1 MPGWI
6 VETITTPTPAAVGVT
21 GGTPTITATQNAVIA
36 PEPVEL
42 VITGGQPLSGPV
54 AVPSGAAL
62 TITGGT
68 PTVTQDRLL
77 TPAAAGITI
86 TGGQPSVTQLTH
98 LTPAAATIAV
108 TGGQPTITNQSPAA
122 YNTVAAGSVG
132 ASGVANFTITA
143 STGADIFVSV
153 SWDRSGGSVSN
164 VTCGGVTMTQ
174 IASIEHNNTSANGTL
189 RLYRLAGAGNG
200 TAKTI
205 SVSSS
210 GSMWIA
216 ASAISFT
223 GVPTTLTPVTNYG
236 SGATASQSV
245 TLTGSVGLLV
255 LSSGAGGAATGTYS
269 GFTGMTNRSNQN
281 ANGTQLT
288 QNTVTT
294 SGTVSATS
302 SSSTPWASVFVPF

>member
-6 VETITTPTPAAVGVT
+6 VETITTPTPAVVGVT
-21 GGTPTITATQNAVIA
+21 GGTPTVIA
-36 PEPVEL
+36 TEHKLVEPTAAEL

-54 AVPSGAAL
+54 ITPGAAE
-62 TITGGT
+62 
-68 PTVTQDRLL
+68 V
-77 TPAAAGITI
+77 TI
-86 TGGQPSVTQLTH
+86 TGGQPVIRQAHIIEPAAAFIGVSGGQPAVTQLTR
-98 LTPAAATIAV
+98 LTPGAAAIAV

-122 YNTVAAGSVG
+122 YNTVAAGSTG
-132 ASGVANFTITA
+132 ASSVANFTITA

-269 GFTGMTNRSNQN
+269 EFTGMTNRSNRN

>member
-21 GGTPTITATQNAVIA
+21 GGTPTITATQNAVIT

-68 PTVTQDRLL
+68 PTVTQDRRL

-269 GFTGMTNRSNQN
+269 EFTGMTNRSNRN